1 MELRQPTVEE
11 LRQWREEF
19 DAAARRPL
27 EVRMR
32 YAFVKT
38 HKPVLDDAKVRVF
51 DTMDDYR
58 QWCERELPTWLGYRR
73 V

>member
-1 MELRQPTVEE
+1 MEIRKATTEE
-11 LRQWREEF
+11 LREWRAEF

-38 HKPVLDDAKVRVF
+38 YKPVLDDAKFRVF
-51 DTMDDYR
+51 DTMEDYR
-58 QWCERELPTWLGYRR
+58 QWCERELPTWLGYHR